1 MNRVYRLSTRFG
13 QQPASCL
20 CSAMIRAHRLSTR
33 FGQQP
38 ASCLCSAMNR
48 VYRLSTR
55 FGAKPAERTQHAGL
69 RAGRLRPA
77 GLFEA
82 EQTAALLSGVSCGP
96 PTSSRSMRHPTYPLA
111 ELHSL
116 PRFCRVYPAARRHL
130 RDRCRI
136 TYPLPTPQPPHA
148 CQIPLTFPRPLAG
161 AETATACRKARRHT
175 LPRRKQTAPP

>member
-96 PTSSRSMRHPTYPLA
+96 PTSSGPMPHHISAAEPHNRRMPVKSRLRSLDPSQGPKRPQ
-111 ELHSL
+111 
-116 PRFCRVYPAARRHL
+116 PAARHDATPYLVENKRPHPEKGGAVL
-130 RDRCRI
+130 LSDRKN
-136 TYPLPTPQPPHA
+136 PVSVP
-148 CQIPLTFPRPLAG
+148 
-161 AETATACRKARRHT
+161 
-175 LPRRKQTAPP
+175 